1 MNATAWSNCDPENA
15 VYPDH
20 LPGFDIDGL
29 DPISMALLTLGFSD
43 LPGRSK
49 KQLIIDR
56 DMGTLPMDF
65 END

>member
-1 MNATAWSNCDPENA
+1 MDATAWSNCDPENA
-15 VYPDH
+15 VYPDVVRIRH
-20 LPGFDIDGL
+20 DGL
-29 DPISMALLTLGFSD
+29 DPISMALLTLGLSD